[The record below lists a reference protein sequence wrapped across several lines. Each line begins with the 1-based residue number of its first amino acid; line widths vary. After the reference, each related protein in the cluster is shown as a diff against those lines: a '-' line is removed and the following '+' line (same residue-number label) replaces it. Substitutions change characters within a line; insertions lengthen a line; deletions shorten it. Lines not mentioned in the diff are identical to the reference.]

1 MFTRWKRRPAAVS
14 PSTLTPAL
22 LHVDNMLLDTTVKH
36 KLLMCL
42 LCTIAQSLNWTHS
55 QTHTHTHTLT
65 RSILSPRGSIR
76 TFLFLMW
83 ILLYGLHLGV
93 YRVQRELCPYGN
105 SMSHTHTQTNAGA
118 HIHTQN
124 FPSNGIALILPS
136 SHFSRG
142 CFPPGLVQQQA
153 GEVEEASGS
162 QPADGV

>member
-1 MFTRWKRRPAAVS
+1 MEAAACCCVSQHVNSCTFTRRQHAFRHP
-14 PSTLTPAL
+14 
-22 LHVDNMLLDTTVKH
+22 DTTVKH

-55 QTHTHTHTLT
+55 QTHTHTRT

-76 TFLFLMW
+76 TILFLMW

-124 FPSNGIALILPS
+124 FPSNGIALIFTVISFFAWLFPARFGS
-136 SHFSRG
+136 ATGGRG
-142 CFPPGLVQQQA
+142 G
-153 GEVEEASGS
+153 GS
-162 QPADGV
+162 KREPTS